1 MTDWCHEIS
10 SFWLKNG
17 KYIMKTTYDVITA
30 QDLIL
35 QTISGKINP
44 DPLGQRPPV
53 SLGHGKSIAIVK
65 CLLNGYSIGMIT
77 LRDISGNKEMETR
90 YPGVKYLVI
99 DGGHRVRALTQFYT
113 NRFVIDKYSFSMMED
128 LDLSTIKIPVCI
140 TECTTREASE
150 IFKNINKTT
159 DVNFMEMIMSDEESA
174 ICREVR
180 SRTKFYK
187 EYNNTPH
194 SLFSQGAI
202 SRDKITSAYFDMEPN
217 HRRKWDEYVL
227 IAMIRATQGGLVDAG
242 VPEIQKFVANET
254 LTKTALDIT
263 DRFLTDI
270 LEIASNRG
278 KKLNTDVMASLIVT
292 WFGYYGINKQFRIKD
307 YGKFTKKF
315 MKAYGALSGT
325 ADKSLEDIVVDFD
338 GEKSFVKEFYR
349 KNAKNFSNGS
359 VQQKCFELMREQLGD
374 EEIIFRDEKRSLNS
388 KEREERLAMQGYV
401 CAIDGEHLDLKD
413 SVWGH
418 DTSWAEGGEL
428 EAGAVIRKSHNT
440 KMGGITLDQY
450 RNIWN
455 NMKKSA

>member
-1 MTDWCHEIS
+1 
-10 SFWLKNG
+10 
-17 KYIMKTTYDVITA
+17 MKTTYDVISA

-44 DPLGQRPPV
+44 DPIGQRPPV
-53 SLGHGKSIAIVK
+53 SLGHGKSVAIVK
-65 CLLNGYSIGMIT
+65 CLLDGYSIGMIT
-77 LRDISGNKEMETR
+77 LRDISGNKEMEER

-113 NRFVIDKYSFSMMED
+113 NKFVIDKLSYSMRED
-128 LDLSTIKIPVCI
+128 LNLSDFKIPVCI
-140 TECTTREASE
+140 TVCTTREASE

-159 DVNFMEMIMSDEESA
+159 DVNFMEMIMSDEESDV
-174 ICREVR
+174 CREVR

-187 EYNNTPH
+187 EYGNTPH
-194 SLFSQGAI
+194 PLFTQSQVNH
-202 SRDKITSAYFDMEPN
+202 DKIVSTNFDMEPN

-227 IAMIRATQGGLVDAG
+227 IAMIRASQGGLVDAG
-242 VPEIQKFVANET
+242 VPEIQKFVSNAEVSKNVLE
-254 LTKTALDIT
+254 IT
-263 DRFLTDI
+263 DRFLTDVLNI
-270 LEIASNRG
+270 TNNRG

-307 YGKFTKKF
+307 YGRFTKNF
-315 MKAYGALSGT
+315 IRAYGALTGT
-325 ADKSLEDIVVDFD
+325 ADKSLDDVIIDF
-338 GEKSFVKEFYR
+338 GSEKHFVKEFYR
-349 KNAKNFSNGS
+349 KNAKNFSNGA
-359 VQQKCFELMREQLGD
+359 VQRKCFELMREQLGD
-374 EEIIFRDEKRSLNS
+374 EEIIFRDEKRSLS
-388 KEREERLAMQGYV
+388 TKEREERLAMQGYI
-401 CAIDGEHLDLKD
+401 CAIDGEPLELKD

-455 NMKKSA
+455 NMNNMKNSA